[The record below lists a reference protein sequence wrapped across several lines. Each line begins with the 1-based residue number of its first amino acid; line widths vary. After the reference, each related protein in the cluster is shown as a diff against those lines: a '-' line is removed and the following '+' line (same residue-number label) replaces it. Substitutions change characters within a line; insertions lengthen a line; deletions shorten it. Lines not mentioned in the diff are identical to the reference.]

1 MANSTPYAVF
11 LDIDG
16 TILNPLYPDGLSP
29 ATCRVI
35 ADMQR
40 RGHYFFLNT
49 GRSPGYF
56 ACCGISKEKFDGVC
70 AGLGTYA
77 ELHGKI
83 LYTDP
88 IPDATVQELIEYC
101 DRYKE
106 TCFIES
112 DADGEDGRYSFRNDG
127 AFHASRHWDEPA
139 AFFKATLGRTFYKIT
154 IPYLP
159 NAEYRAFLER
169 HFDMIYCTEQKATPE
184 LRGEAAYAEGAN
196 RGCDKGCAVRRVC
209 ALLNIP
215 VERSIAIGDSENDLG
230 MLRAAGISVA
240 MGSAPDEVKKQCD
253 HVTDTV
259 ANDGAAR
266 AIVSLLGGDGKEYF

>member
-35 ADMQR
+35 ADMQG

-101 DRYKE
+101 ARYKE

-139 AFFKATLGRTFYKIT
+139 AFFKATSGRTFYKIT

-215 VERSIAIGDSENDLG
+215 VERSIAIGDSENDMS
-230 MLRAAGISVA
+230 MLKFSGIGAVVKNSSPNAKKCADYISDKTNNEAAVA
-240 MGSAPDEVKKQCD
+240 DIIRRFM
-253 HVTDTV
+253 
-259 ANDGAAR
+259 
-266 AIVSLLGGDGKEYF
+266 